1 MPEIQP
7 KYRDIPDRFAA
18 GYLERLD
25 GRTAIAVEMRARWQ
39 SITDDL
45 GGVDRLSYS
54 QRSLVER
61 ALWIEHWIAQQ
72 ERELAEGR
80 IEAFD
85 AGRWTQATNSLLG
98 LYRTLG
104 IERRAKDVTDLA
116 SYIKAKSEAS

>member
-1 MPEIQP
+1 MAKLAEIP
-7 KYRDIPDRFAA
+7 NRFAA
-18 GYLERLD
+18 GYLEQLD
-25 GRTAIAVEMRARWQ
+25 GRTAIAVEMRARWH
-39 SITDDL
+39 SMTDDL

-104 IERRAKDVTDLA
+104 IERRAKDVTSLSD
-116 SYIKAKSEAS
+116 YIAAKAEAS